1 MQLEIYRVDNAL
13 KKQVWEVFRK
23 YHYLNTELHTAAH
36 QYVGVIN
43 GELVA
48 HTGVIQFPMRK
59 GWKRVHRLVVL
70 PDYQGIGIGTAFIK
84 AIAELYANNGY
95 TFNLTTTTP
104 SLVHALRR
112 SNHWRLIR
120 YGRQKENMNRF
131 DEYYST
137 GNKHFSKSQSNRRIT
152 YSFNYKEGGVY
163 GKEKNKESSTKRG

>member
-1 MQLEIYRVDNAL
+1 M
-13 KKQVWEVFRK
+13 FRK

-36 QYVGVIN
+36 QYVGVLN

-84 AIAELYANNGY
+84 AIAEIYTSKGY
-95 TFNLTTTTP
+95 TMNLTTTTP

-112 SNHWRLIR
+112 DKAWILKR
-120 YGRQKENMNRF
+120 YGREKSGYKSYNTYKGANVGHL
-131 DEYYST
+131 S
-137 GNKHFSKSQSNRRIT
+137 NSQSSKRIT
-152 YSFNYKEGGVY
+152 YSFNYKGG
-163 GKEKNKESSTKRG
+163 